1 VLFCCADLSAVLRPA
16 LAPRAHVPQTGWRL
30 AAKRALDRTL
40 GAVGL
45 VAAAPVLAATAVAIR
60 ATMGAPVLFTQPRT
74 GHRGRTFEIW
84 KFRTMRDST
93 GPDRQPLPDGERI
106 TRLGA
111 FLRRASLDE
120 LPQLVNVLRGELSL
134 VGPRPLLPR
143 YLPRYTPEQRRR
155 HDVIPGITGWAQV
168 NGRNALDWPTKLR
181 LDVWYV
187 DHWSLWLDLEIL
199 GLTAIRVLQR
209 TGVSRSATETMPEFR
224 GES

>member
-1 VLFCCADLSAVLRPA
+1 VR
-16 LAPRAHVPQTGWRL
+16 QTGWQLTLKRAIDRL
-30 AAKRALDRTL
+30 A
-40 GAVGL
+40 GAAGL
-45 VAAAPVLAATAVAIR
+45 IAASPVLAATALAIR

-74 GHRGRTFEIW
+74 GHRGRTFEIL
-84 KFRTMRDST
+84 KFRTMRDAV
-93 GPDRQPLPDGERI
+93 GPDGRPLPDGA
-106 TRLGA
+106 RLTPLGR
-111 FLRRASLDE
+111 FLRSTSLDE

-143 YLPRYTPEQRRR
+143 YVPRYTPEQRRR
-155 HDVIPGITGWAQV
+155 LDVLPGMTGWAQI
-168 NGRNALDWPTKLR
+168 NGRNAVDWPTKLR

-209 TGVSRSATETMPEFR
+209 TGVARSATETMPEFM

>member
-1 VLFCCADLSAVLRPA
+1 VT
-16 LAPRAHVPQTGWRL
+16 QTGWRL

-93 GPDRQPLPDGERI
+93 GPDGQPLPDGERI

>member
-1 VLFCCADLSAVLRPA
+1 VT
-16 LAPRAHVPQTGWRL
+16 QTGWRL

-60 ATMGAPVLFTQPRT
+60 ATMGAPGLFTQPRT

-93 GPDRQPLPDGERI
+93 GPDGQPLPDGERI

>member
-1 VLFCCADLSAVLRPA
+1 
-16 LAPRAHVPQTGWRL
+16 
-30 AAKRALDRTL
+30 
-40 GAVGL
+40 
-45 VAAAPVLAATAVAIR
+45 
-60 ATMGAPVLFTQPRT
+60 VLFTQART
-74 GHRGRTFEIW
+74 GRGGRVFDIL
-84 KFRTMRDST
+84 KFRTMRDAV
-93 GPDRQPLPDGERI
+93 GPDGRPLPDAERM

-111 FLRRASLDE
+111 LLRSTSLDE

-143 YLPRYTPEQRRR
+143 YVPRYTPEQRRR
-155 HDVIPGITGWAQV
+155 HDVLPGMTGWAQI
-168 NGRNALDWPTKLR
+168 NGRNALDWPAKLR

-187 DHWSLWLDLEIL
+187 DHWSLWLDLKIL

>member
-1 VLFCCADLSAVLRPA
+1 MK
-16 LAPRAHVPQTGWRL
+16 QTGWRL

-74 GHRGRTFEIW
+74 GRGGRTFEIW
-84 KFRTMRDST
+84 KFRTMRDAA
-93 GPDRQPLPDGERI
+93 GPDGQPLPDGERI

-111 FLRRASLDE
+111 FLRGTSLDE

-155 HDVIPGITGWAQV
+155 HDVLPGITGWAQI
-168 NGRNALDWPTKLR
+168 NGRNAIDWPTKLR

-187 DHWSLWLDLEIL
+187 DHWSLWLDLQIL

>member
-1 VLFCCADLSAVLRPA
+1 MR
-16 LAPRAHVPQTGWRL
+16 QTGWQLTLKRAIDRL
-30 AAKRALDRTL
+30 A
-40 GAVGL
+40 GAAGL
-45 VAAAPVLAATAVAIR
+45 IAASPVLAATALAIR

-74 GHRGRTFEIW
+74 GHRGRTFEIL
-84 KFRTMRDST
+84 KFRTMRDAV
-93 GPDRQPLPDGERI
+93 GPDGRPLPDGA
-106 TRLGA
+106 RLTPLGR
-111 FLRRASLDE
+111 FLRSTSLDE

-143 YLPRYTPEQRRR
+143 YVPRYTPEQRRR
-155 HDVIPGITGWAQV
+155 LDVLPGMTGWAQI
-168 NGRNALDWPTKLR
+168 NGRNAVDWPTKLR

-209 TGVSRSATETMPEFR
+209 TGVARSATETMPEFM

>member
-1 VLFCCADLSAVLRPA
+1 MQ
-16 LAPRAHVPQTGWRL
+16 QTGWQLAMKRAIDRL
-30 AAKRALDRTL
+30 AAA
-40 GAVGL
+40 AGL
-45 VAAAPVLAATAVAIR
+45 VAAAPVLAATALAIR
-60 ATMGAPVLFTQPRT
+60 ATMGGPVLFTQARS
-74 GHRGRTFEIW
+74 GHRGRTFDIL
-84 KFRTMRDST
+84 KFRTMRDAS
-93 GPDRQPLPDGERI
+93 GPDGQPLPDLARM

-111 FLRRASLDE
+111 FLRSTSLDE
-120 LPQLVNVLRGELSL
+120 LPQLLNVLRGDLSL

-143 YLPRYTPEQRRR
+143 YVPRYTPEQRRR
-155 HDVIPGITGWAQV
+155 LEVLPGMTGWAQI

-187 DHWSLWLDLEIL
+187 DHWSLWLDLKIL

>member
-1 VLFCCADLSAVLRPA
+1 MR
-16 LAPRAHVPQTGWRL
+16 QTGWQLTLKRAIDRL
-30 AAKRALDRTL
+30 A
-40 GAVGL
+40 GAAGL
-45 VAAAPVLAATAVAIR
+45 IAASPVLAATALAIR

-74 GHRGRTFEIW
+74 GHRGRTFEIL
-84 KFRTMRDST
+84 KFRTMRDAV
-93 GPDRQPLPDGERI
+93 GPDGRPLPDGA
-106 TRLGA
+106 RLTPLGR
-111 FLRRASLDE
+111 FLRSTSLDE

-143 YLPRYTPEQRRR
+143 YVPRYTPEQRRR
-155 HDVIPGITGWAQV
+155 LDVLPGMTGWAQI
-168 NGRNALDWPTKLR
+168 NGRNAVDWPTKLR

-209 TGVSRSATETMPEFR
+209 TGVARSATETMPEFR

>member
-1 VLFCCADLSAVLRPA
+1 VT
-16 LAPRAHVPQTGWRL
+16 QTGWRL

-40 GAVGL
+40 GAVVL

-93 GPDRQPLPDGERI
+93 GPDGQPLPDGERI